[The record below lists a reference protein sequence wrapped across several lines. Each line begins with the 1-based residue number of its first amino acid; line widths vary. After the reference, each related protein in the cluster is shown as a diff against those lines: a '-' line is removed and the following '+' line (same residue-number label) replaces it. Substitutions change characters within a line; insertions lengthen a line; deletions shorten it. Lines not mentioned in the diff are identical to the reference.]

1 MRFYRGSSKGLSMS
15 ILERGGQ
22 WKAVEVNAIVKNLL
36 ELPAVNTLSK
46 QS

>member
-1 MRFYRGSSKGLSMS
+1 MS
-15 ILERGGQ
+15 ILERDGQ
-22 WKAVEVNAIVKNLL
+22 WKAVEVNAIVENLL